1 MKRLILALPIL
12 AIALIA
18 AVGPATLSTANSIAA
33 VIMVVAPF
41 VLKYVKLSGPAMVIL
56 SYVVALVVAVGSGF
70 ISHDITTSSFNVVNI
85 LVTSTALWGVSQ
97 VVFQSFKD
105 SKTFSKYLV

>member
-18 AVGPATLSTANSIAA
+18 AVGPATLSTANAIAA
-33 VIMVVAPF
+33 VIMLVAPF
-41 VLKYVKLSGPAMVIL
+41 VLKYVKLSGPVMVL
-56 SYVVALVVAVGSGF
+56 VSYVVALAVAIGAGF
-70 ISHDITTSSFNVVNI
+70 YSHDITTSDFSIVNI

-105 SKTFSKYLV
+105 NHIVGKYLV